1 MRDWVLTISGG
12 HLVSVALATNM
23 LAALTGSASGGL
35 TVALDTLGATYMR
48 FTAKFNI
55 DSALMHRVAVIG
67 AGTFDNLPHNGAVV
81 TLLALRGS
89 NQRQSYFDIVMVGTI
104 SAAITLVLV
113 IDSEPCSVIS
123 NAD

>member
-1 MRDWVLTISGG
+1 MRDWVLMISGG